1 MVTEFQG
8 QVIRALNDVDQRNQ
22 DLLDQVIDAAND
34 VAGSG
39 AAGGDS
45 CVTFGDETSS
55 GKADGPALDL
65 ARARDT
71 VVETEK
77 GDSITTGSTAWSK
90 GIAARIRDSDD
101 DGEE

>member
-1 MVTEFQG
+1 MATEFQG
-8 QVIRALNDVDQRNQ
+8 KVIRALNDLDQRNM
-22 DLLDQVIDAAND
+22 DLLDQVIGAAND
-34 VAGSG
+34 VAGGG

-45 CVTFGDETSS
+45 CVTFGDETLS

-71 VVETEK
+71 VVDTEN
-77 GDSITTGSTAWSK
+77 GDSITSGPTAWSK
-90 GIAARIRDSDD
+90 GIAGRIKDSDE